1 MKIDKKEKFD
11 NNKFLGELNDKV
23 MKMAF
28 NGTSE
33 ETDTNDFLDELQDQF
48 IEMGQLKSD
57 FDVEKFT
64 VRKEGNFLAH
74 NFHFL
79 MRQYSITLTELR
91 RMILNR
97 EEMSRYVKK
106 FQKLLDEGVETTW
119 VVVPGEGRDE
129 KWVDIELAR
138 WWNEMKGM
146 EVTMT
151 NKIAMV
157 RKFEEV
163 RQKLIEMNGGKPPTN
178 KEYQEETPK
187 YWKWQMEKLA
197 LWQIKAHATGI
208 SRGTWENIDLM
219 ERQALI
225 DPEFQVKVLNDDGMF
240 DMKQIELNN
249 EIEKQLGDGRVK
261 KLLDQ
266 LNDKDIPELPGE

>member
-23 MKMAF
+23 KKIAF

-138 WWNEMKGM
+138 WWNEMKSM

-187 YWKWQMEKLA
+187 YWKWHMERLA

-266 LNDKDIPELPGE
+266 LEDKDIPELPGE

>member
-23 MKMAF
+23 KKIAF

-138 WWNEMKGM
+138 WWNEMKSM

-157 RKFEEV
+157 RKFEEA

-187 YWKWQMEKLA
+187 YWKWYMERLA

-266 LNDKDIPELPGE
+266 LEDKDIPELPGE

>member
-23 MKMAF
+23 KKMAF

-138 WWNEMKGM
+138 WWNEMKSM

-187 YWKWQMEKLA
+187 YWKWHMEKLA

-208 SRGTWENIDLM
+208 SRGVWENIDLM

-266 LNDKDIPELPGE
+266 LEDKDIPELPGE

>member
-1 MKIDKKEKFD
+1 
-11 NNKFLGELNDKV
+11 
-23 MKMAF
+23 
-28 NGTSE
+28 
-33 ETDTNDFLDELQDQF
+33 
-48 IEMGQLKSD
+48 
-57 FDVEKFT
+57 
-64 VRKEGNFLAH
+64 
-74 NFHFL
+74 

-266 LNDKDIPELPGE
+266 LEDKDIPELPGE

>member
-23 MKMAF
+23 KKIAF

-138 WWNEMKGM
+138 WWNEMKSM

-187 YWKWQMEKLA
+187 YWKWYMERLA

-266 LNDKDIPELPGE
+266 LEDKDIPELPGE

>member
-1 MKIDKKEKFD
+1 MKIDKKENFE
-11 NNKFLGELNDKV
+11 NNKFLGELNDKI
-23 MKMAF
+23 KKIAF

-33 ETDTNDFLDELQDQF
+33 ETDTSDFLDELQEQF

-64 VRKEGNFLAH
+64 VKKEGNFLAH

-79 MRQYSITLTELR
+79 MRQYSLTLTELR
-91 RMILNR
+91 RMILLR

-106 FQKLLDEGVETTW
+106 YQKLLEEGEEMVW

-138 WWNEMKGM
+138 QWNEMKGM

-151 NKIAMV
+151 NKIAMI
-157 RKFEEV
+157 RKFEEC

-178 KEYQEETPK
+178 KEYQEETPA
-187 YWKWQMEKLA
+187 YWKWYFERLA

-225 DPEFQVKVLNDDGMF
+225 DPEFQLKVLNDDGMF

-261 KLLDQ
+261 KILKELGG
-266 LNDKDIPELPGE
+266 KDIPELPGE

>member
-23 MKMAF
+23 KKIAF

-138 WWNEMKGM
+138 WWNEMKSM

-208 SRGTWENIDLM
+208 SRGVWENIDLM

-266 LNDKDIPELPGE
+266 LEDKDIPELPGE